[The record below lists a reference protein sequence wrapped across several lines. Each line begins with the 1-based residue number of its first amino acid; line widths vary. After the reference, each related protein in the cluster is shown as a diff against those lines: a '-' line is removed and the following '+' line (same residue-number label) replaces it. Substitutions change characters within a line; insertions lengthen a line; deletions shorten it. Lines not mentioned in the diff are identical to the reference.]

1 MLIGA
6 TGHFAR
12 EREKLGLLP
21 GAFLGDEGVAA
32 GVRPWGVAG
41 LDAEER
47 AASDRASGSWLLF
60 SGHVYRDLSSD
71 RDGPVTGAASLLLA
85 RLDAKGLAALAEIEG
100 SFALAWFEGRSRRLH
115 LVRDRFG
122 VEPLFYGLGRG
133 GALFG
138 SRTRDLVGT
147 GLLAP
152 GLCPQGLSE
161 LLTYCFI
168 PGDATLDA
176 QIRRVPPGHVV
187 VLDTAGNVL
196 ERERWYRL
204 SFAGPQE
211 HDERQIAERFRALL
225 EAAVVRRLAGSRPGA
240 LLSGGMDSSSV
251 VTFARRHR
259 EGPLL
264 SFAFRCA
271 GEGLDES
278 VYARALAEAMGTEH
292 HQVEYGEEQALE
304 IERAV
309 AEMDA
314 PFCDVGIN
322 VGTWIL
328 GEAAANRADFVLTG
342 DGGDEL
348 WASHPV
354 YAAQRLLA
362 PYERLGIPRDVDRAL
377 RWLGA
382 RFRDS
387 DSKRDLRVVIKRLLP
402 NPDLPRELG
411 PFRWRCYYAPDE
423 LLGLV
428 TSQTAREL
436 APANPFKSVLDA
448 CEGYDGPDDGVSPH
462 LYNDY
467 VTASSFYMSRLLLL
481 RRFGVEA
488 RSPFYDRELVEYGA
502 RIPASKKLEGLER
515 TKRLFREAMES
526 VLPDVINHRKDKLG
540 HSVPMK
546 LWLRGGGPLG
556 RRVARLLSPDSIRAR
571 GLFRPEPVQRLL
583 EEHRARRHNHAHRLW
598 ALYVLELWLRARE
611 GRLDAAR

>member
-6 TGHFAR
+6 TGRFAR

-21 GAFLGDEGVAA
+21 GTFLGDEGVAA
-32 GVRPWGVAG
+32 GARPWGVAG

-47 AASDRASGSWLLF
+47 AASDRTSGSWLLF
-60 SGHVYRDLSSD
+60 SGHVYCDLSSS

-100 SFALAWFEGRSRRLH
+100 SFALAWFEGPSRRLH

-133 GALFG
+133 GVLFG

-161 LLTYCFI
+161 FLTYCFI

-259 EGPLL
+259 EGALL

-309 AEMDA
+309 AE
-314 PFCDVGIN
+314 
-322 VGTWIL
+322 
-328 GEAAANRADFVLTG
+328 AAANRTDFVLTG

-423 LLGLV
+423 LLALV
-428 TSQTAREL
+428 TSQTAR
-436 APANPFKSVLDA
+436 AFSTPARA
-448 CEGYDGPDDGVSPH
+448 TTGPM
-462 LYNDY
+462 
-467 VTASSFYMSRLLLL
+467 TAS
-481 RRFGVEA
+481 RRI
-488 RSPFYDRELVEYGA
+488 S
-502 RIPASKKLEGLER
+502 
-515 TKRLFREAMES
+515 TTTT
-526 VLPDVINHRKDKLG
+526 
-540 HSVPMK
+540 
-546 LWLRGGGPLG
+546 
-556 RRVARLLSPDSIRAR
+556 
-571 GLFRPEPVQRLL
+571 
-583 EEHRARRHNHAHRLW
+583 
-598 ALYVLELWLRARE
+598 
-611 GRLDAAR
+611 